1 MSDSYIAFIREVRRR
16 LIELNLT
23 PHDAAGYILVSKHT
37 FYNWLACK
45 TVMSGEDMLRIID
58 IFMGG
63 KYEKR
68 RTL

>member
-1 MSDSYIAFIREVRRR
+1 MSDSYIAFIRELRRR

-23 PHDAAGYILVSKHT
+23 PHDAAVRVLVSRHT

-45 TVMSGEDMLRIID
+45 TVMSGDDMARIID
-58 IFMGG
+58 SFFGG
-63 KYEKR
+63 RYEKR